1 MEKKVQRVIIAVLGG
16 MGVILAGRSISLLQK
31 DGYQW
36 GMVLAGNAY
45 SELGEE
51 AAAGYLPLFQY
62 EESDA
67 QTSETFLQRVYEA
80 AKDQIPFYGY
90 WKQQSARAKV
100 IEDENTCHA
109 LIEAN
114 EQAAERLLG
123 ENQQQAIDEE
133 NERAKAES
141 AGGEAAPDADAAA
154 GSQESGESEAE
165 QTSAVPNPQ
174 IDLSAEA
181 LSDYNYVLNNF
192 FVVDPN
198 TYTDESE
205 INAAAFLEKDLTMA
219 AEKDKPQ
226 ILIYHTHSQE
236 EFADSAEGDVS
247 TSVVAVGDYLTQI
260 LEEQYGY
267 QVIHMTD
274 TFDLVNGELDRSK
287 AYNYAQGPVE
297 QMIAENPSIEVVIDL
312 HRDGVPEGTRLVT
325 DINGK
330 PTARIMLFNGLSRTA
345 DNGELDYLPNP
356 YIQDNLA
363 FSFQLSYQAK
373 QYYPDFTRCIYLK
386 GYRYNLHVRPRSILL
401 EVGAQ
406 TNTFEEAKNAME
418 PFADILHRVLSGS
431 G

>member
-154 GSQESGESEAE
+154 GSQETGESEAE

-236 EFADSAEGDVS
+236 GFADSAEGDVS
-247 TSVVAVGDYLTQI
+247 TSVVAVGI
-260 LEEQYGY
+260 
-267 QVIHMTD
+267 I
-274 TFDLVNGELDRSK
+274 
-287 AYNYAQGPVE
+287 
-297 QMIAENPSIEVVIDL
+297 
-312 HRDGVPEGTRLVT
+312 
-325 DINGK
+325 
-330 PTARIMLFNGLSRTA
+330 
-345 DNGELDYLPNP
+345 
-356 YIQDNLA
+356 
-363 FSFQLSYQAK
+363 
-373 QYYPDFTRCIYLK
+373 
-386 GYRYNLHVRPRSILL
+386 
-401 EVGAQ
+401 
-406 TNTFEEAKNAME
+406 
-418 PFADILHRVLSGS
+418 
-431 G
+431 

>member
-1 MEKKVQRVIIAVLGG
+1 MEKKIQRVIIGVLGG
-16 MGVILAGRSISLLQK
+16 MGIVLAGRSISLLQK

-62 EESDA
+62 EESDVK
-67 QTSETFLQRVYEA
+67 TTENFLQRVYEA
-80 AKDQIPFYGY
+80 AKNQIPFYGY
-90 WKQQSARAKV
+90 WKQQSARARV
-100 IEDENTCHA
+100 VEDENTCHA

-123 ENQQQAIDEE
+123 ENQQQAINEE
-133 NERAKAES
+133 NERAKQQTEQQADTSPE
-141 AGGEAAPDADAAA
+141 EETAA
-154 GSQESGESEAE
+154 
-165 QTSAVPNPQ
+165 QTAAVPHPQ
-174 IDLSAEA
+174 IDLSPEA
-181 LSDYNYVLNNF
+181 LADYNYVLSNF

-198 TYTDESE
+198 TYTDENE
-205 INAAAFLEKDLTMA
+205 INASAFLEKDMTLTV
-219 AEKDKPQ
+219 EKDKPQ

-236 EFADSAEGDVS
+236 GFADSEEGDVS
-247 TSVVAVGDYLTQI
+247 TSVVAVGDYLTELLQ
-260 LEEQYGY
+260 EQYGY

-274 TFDLVNGELDRSK
+274 TFDLVDGKLDRSL

-297 QMIAENPSIEVVIDL
+297 RMVAENPSIEVVIDL
-312 HRDGVPEGTRLVT
+312 HRDGVPEGTHLVT

-330 PTARIMLFNGLSRTA
+330 PTARVMLFNGLSRTA
-345 DNGELDYLPNP
+345 DSGELDYLPNP

-363 FSFQLSYQAK
+363 FSFQLAYQAK

-431 G
+431 SNQNKE

>member
-1 MEKKVQRVIIAVLGG
+1 MEKRVQKIMIAALGAV
-16 MGVILAGRSISLLQK
+16 GVALAGRSILLLQK

-51 AAAGYLPLFQY
+51 AAASYLPLFQY
-62 EESDA
+62 EESQEDA
-67 QTSETFLQRVYEA
+67 QENFFQKVYEA
-80 AKDQIPFYGY
+80 AKAQIPFYGY
-90 WKQQSARAKV
+90 WKQQSERAKV

-123 ENQQQAIDEE
+123 ENQQEAIAQE
-133 NERAKAES
+133 NEKAKAE
-141 AGGEAAPDADAAA
+141 GGKDQE
-154 GSQESGESEAE
+154 ESGGTQE
-165 QTSAVPNPQ
+165 QSADTAQASAVPQPK
-174 IDLSAEA
+174 IDLSPEA
-181 LSDYNYVLNNF
+181 LADYNYVLSNF

-198 TYTDESE
+198 TYTDENE
-205 INAAAFLEKDLTMA
+205 IDAAAFLEQDMTL
-219 AEKDKPQ
+219 EKQADKPQ

-236 EFADSAEGDVS
+236 GFADSAEGDAS
-247 TSVVAVGDYLTQI
+247 TGVVAVGDYLTQ
-260 LEEQYGY
+260 LLSEQYGY

-312 HRDGVPEGTRLVT
+312 HRDGVPEGTHLVT
-325 DINGK
+325 EINGK
-330 PTARIMLFNGLSRTA
+330 QTARIMLFNGLSRTS

-356 YIQDNLA
+356 YIQENLA

-386 GYRYNLHVRPRSILL
+386 GYRYNLHVRPRALLL

-406 TNTFEEAKNAME
+406 TNTLEEAKNAME
-418 PFADILHRVLSGS
+418 PFADILDRVLRGEE
-431 G
+431 